1 MIEVG
6 DKTFALF
13 IDQNAIEERIKAL
26 AARINQD
33 YHDKCPLFIGIL
45 NGCFIFAADL
55 IKHISI
61 PCEITFIKVSS
72 YQQMNSTG
80 ELKELLGL
88 KEDVA
93 DRHLIILED
102 IVDTGLTMSEII
114 GNLQQQQPSSIE
126 IATLLMKP
134 AALQRDIRPQYVGFE
149 IANRFV
155 VGFGLDYNG
164 LGRNL
169 PDLYVLHQ

>member
-13 IDQNAIEERIKAL
+13 IDQNAIEERIQAL
-26 AARINQD
+26 ATRINQD
-33 YHDKCPLFIGIL
+33 YQDKCPLFIGIL
-45 NGCFIFAADL
+45 NGCFIFASDL

-72 YQQMNSTG
+72 YHQMNSTG

-93 DRHLIILED
+93 GRHLIVLED

-114 GNLQQQQPSSIE
+114 GNLQKQQPSSIE

-134 AALQRDIRPQYVGFE
+134 TALQRDIRPQYVGFE

-169 PDLYVLHQ
+169 PDLYVLHE